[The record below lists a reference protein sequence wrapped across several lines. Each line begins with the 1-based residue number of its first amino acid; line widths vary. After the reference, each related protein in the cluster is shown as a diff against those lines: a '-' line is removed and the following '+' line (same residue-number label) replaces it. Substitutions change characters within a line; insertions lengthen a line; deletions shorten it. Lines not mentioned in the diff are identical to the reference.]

1 MSGSEDATTEA
12 KARRIVL
19 EAWSEVWFPLEH
31 LALDAAFEEV
41 GTSLQAAEIHA
52 LIEDKLGGPVSHGLV
67 IEAKTIHQMADYL
80 IREHP
85 ELFGS

>member
-1 MSGSEDATTEA
+1 VG
-12 KARRIVL
+12 
-19 EAWSEVWFPLEH
+19 
-31 LALDAAFEEV
+31 